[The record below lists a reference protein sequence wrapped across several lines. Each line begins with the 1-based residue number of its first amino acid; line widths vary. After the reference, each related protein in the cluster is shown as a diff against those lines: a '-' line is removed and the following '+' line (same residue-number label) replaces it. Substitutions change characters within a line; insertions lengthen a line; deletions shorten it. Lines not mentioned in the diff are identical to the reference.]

1 MKDSQK
7 KKALVQ
13 SLHMQNEKLSK
24 ESALQNHEK
33 NIKNISQESVALV
46 HSLHMP
52 NEILSK
58 EFALQ
63 THEKKI
69 KN

>member
-1 MKDSQK
+1 
-7 KKALVQ
+7 
-13 SLHMQNEKLSK
+13 MQNEKLSK